1 MARKCIAVFIS
12 GRGSNFK
19 AILDAVK
26 KGTINGDIVTV
37 ISDNA
42 DAKGLQYAEES
53 GIEYKVFVKQG
64 EDSRESYFERIIA
77 FLEGRAIDLICLAG
91 FMKVLS
97 KNIVD
102 RYKNRILNI
111 HPALLPSFPGENA
124 QAQAVEHG
132 VKFSG
137 CTVHFVDEGVDSGP
151 IVVQEVVP
159 VMDNDTEQTIAA
171 RILEKEHQAYPL
183 AVRLFCEDRLMVKG
197 RKVTCF
203 DREGSG

>member
-1 MARKCIAVFIS
+1 MARKRIAVFIS

-19 AILDAVK
+19 AILAEAK
-26 KGTINGDIVTV
+26 RGAINGDIVVV

-42 DAKGLQYAEES
+42 GAKGLQYAEEN
-53 GIEYKVFVKQG
+53 GIECKVLVKQG
-64 EDSRESYFERIIA
+64 EDSRQSYFERIIQ
-77 FLEGRAIDLICLAG
+77 FLELRKIDLICLAG
-91 FMKVLS
+91 FMKILS
-97 KNIVD
+97 KNIVEKY
-102 RYKNRILNI
+102 RNRILNI

-159 VMDNDTEQTIAA
+159 VMDDDTEQTLSA
-171 RILEKEHQAYPL
+171 RILKKEHQAYPL
-183 AVRLFCEDRLMVKG
+183 AVKLFCEGRLMITG
-197 RKVTCF
+197 RKVIRIEEKDTK
-203 DREGSG
+203 